1 MALGIIPS
9 EPDSAAKAFVDLK
22 TELDKEMAAR
32 IIGQIEIDV
41 LTWVVKDLKISTDRF
56 ATQIPTLEDKVKHL
70 KNKVVGGLI
79 EVRAQELWLECTT
92 RANDDYKKKN
102 A

>member
-9 EPDSAAKAFVDLK
+9 ELDSAAKAFVDLK